1 MPRQK
6 RRIWTHM
13 FCALAG
19 MHCPIVP
26 SQPELI
32 ALQQCGLGLRDI
44 TFDFDGDAVN
54 VQTTICRFIILDC
67 KLFCISS
74 LLSRLRATPTSVLLS
89 ITN

>member
-1 MPRQK
+1 MPCQK
-6 RRIWTHM
+6 RRTWTHT

-19 MHCPIVP
+19 MHCSIVP

-54 VQTTICRFIILDC
+54 VQATICRFIILDC
-67 KLFCISS
+67 KLFLYLIFTIQVESYTHFCTFIDH
-74 LLSRLRATPTSVLLS
+74 
-89 ITN
+89 